1 MQTTVENTEKHTV
14 KLTVEIPPDEYSKEL
29 DATYKSIANQVKI
42 PGFRKGKV
50 PKQIIDAQIGR
61 EVVRDEF
68 LEHAVPQYY
77 RQAVSEQDLAPIA
90 DPEIDLEGFAD
101 DAPLV
106 FTAVVEVRP
115 RLELSESDYSGL
127 KVTKPSA
134 QVAESDV
141 DEWIDRLRERFAELE
156 PADRPV
162 IDGDFVTIDVKAL
175 AGDEEI
181 DGLTRTDY
189 LYFVGSGEFGPAL
202 DEQLAG
208 TKPGDILKV
217 TEEMGPGAGEA
228 LAGATADLTVLVKD
242 VKARKLPEA
251 DDDFAKTASEF
262 DTIDQLRDD
271 LRTRLGEMKERENAA
286 TVRDRVLDAMI
297 DSIEVDIPD
306 TLIDDETEHRVASA
320 GERAQRA
327 GVTLDDLLEAQGW
340 DEARLR
346 EDSRDHAIRA
356 IKADLALEGVA
367 RAETIEVNADE
378 LGTEI
383 TSLAEAYGRDPK
395 ELAKQLERT
404 GQIVTLAGDIIRGK
418 ALDLLV
424 ERADIEA
431 EEPVEGPAEGPEGI
445 DGTAEAEPTEGGP
458 ETETEPETETSDDA
472 EETT

>member
-14 KLTVEIPPDEYSKEL
+14 KLTVEIPPDEYSREL

-61 EVVRDEF
+61 DVVRDEF

-90 DPEIDLEGFAD
+90 DPEIDLDAFAD

-115 RLELSESDYSGL
+115 RLDLTEADYAGL
-127 KVTKPSA
+127 KVTKPP
-134 QVAESDV
+134 VEVSDHDI

-156 PADRPV
+156 PADRPL
-162 IDGDFVTIDVKAL
+162 IEGDFATIDVKAV
-175 AGDEEI
+175 AQSEEI

-189 LYFVGSGEFGPAL
+189 LYFVGSGEFGPTL
-202 DEQLAG
+202 DAELLGKKAG
-208 TKPGDILKV
+208 EILKV
-217 TEEMGPGAGEA
+217 AEEMGPGAGEA
-228 LAGATADLTVLVKD
+228 LDGKPVELMVLIKD
-242 VKARKLPEA
+242 VKARRLPEA

-262 DTIDQLRDD
+262 DTLDQLRDD
-271 LRTRLGEMKERENAA
+271 LRERLGEMKEREADAA
-286 TVRDRVLDAMI
+286 VRDRVLDAMV
-297 DSIEVDIPD
+297 DSVEVDIPE
-306 TLIDDETEHRVASA
+306 TLIADETEHRVTHAK
-320 GERAQRA
+320 ERAERS
-327 GVTLDDLLEAQGW
+327 GLTIEDLLEAQGW
-340 DEARLR
+340 DEDRLR

-367 RAETIEVNADE
+367 RAEKIEVDADD
-378 LGTEI
+378 LGAEI
-383 TSLAEAYGRDPK
+383 SSLAQAYGREPK

-418 ALDLLV
+418 ALDVLV
-424 ERADIEA
+424 ERADIEPDGDTGA
-431 EEPVEGPAEGPEGI
+431 TEATDEPA
-445 DGTAEAEPTEGGP
+445 
-458 ETETEPETETSDDA
+458 ETEPETET
-472 EETT
+472 EETP

>member
-106 FTAVVEVRP
+106 FTATVEVRP
-115 RLELSESDYSGL
+115 RLELTESEYTGL
-127 KVTKPSA
+127 KVTRPSVE
-134 QVAESDV
+134 VAESDV

-162 IDGDFVTIDVKAL
+162 IDGDFVTVDVKAL

-189 LYFVGSGEFGPAL
+189 LYFVGSGEFGSAL
-202 DEQLAG
+202 DEQLLG

-217 TEEMGPGAGEA
+217 SEEMGPGAGESF
-228 LAGATADLTVLVKD
+228 AGQTADLTVLVKD

-262 DTIDQLRDD
+262 DTIEQLRDD
-271 LRTRLGEMKERENAA
+271 LLTRLGEMKEREATAA
-286 TVRDRVLDAMI
+286 LRDRVLDAMI

-306 TLIDDETEHRVASA
+306 TLIDDETEHRVSHA

-327 GVTLDDLLEAQGW
+327 GLTLDDLLEAQGW

-346 EDSRDHAIRA
+346 EDSRDHAVRA
-356 IKADLALEGVA
+356 IRADLALEGVA
-367 RAETIEVNADE
+367 RAEKIEVTTDE

-383 TSLAEAYGRDPK
+383 ASLAESYGRDSK

-424 ERADIEA
+424 ERADIE
-431 EEPVEGPAEGPEGI
+431 PEGSEGAEGSAG
-445 DGTAEAEPTEGGP
+445 AEPADGDP
-458 ETETEPETETSDDA
+458 EHETSDDA

>member
-61 EVVRDEF
+61 EAVRDEF

-77 RQAVSEQDLAPIA
+77 RRAVSEQDLAPIA
-90 DPEIDLEGFAD
+90 DPDIDLEGFTD

-106 FTAVVEVRP
+106 FTATVEIRP
-115 RLELSESDYSGL
+115 RLELDPGDYTGL
-127 KVTKPSA
+127 RVTRPVTE
-134 QVAESDV
+134 VAEADI

-175 AGDEEI
+175 SGDEEI

-189 LYFVGSGEFGPAL
+189 LYFVGSGEFGSAL
-202 DEQLAG
+202 DEQLPG
-208 TKPGDILKV
+208 TKPGDILKAS
-217 TEEMGPGAGEA
+217 EEMGAGAGEA
-228 LAGATADLTVLVKD
+228 LAGRTADLTVLVKD

-262 DTIDQLRDD
+262 DTIEQLRDD
-271 LRTRLGEMKERENAA
+271 LRTRLGEMKEREA
-286 TVRDRVLDAMI
+286 TSALRDRVLDALI

-306 TLIDDETEHRVASA
+306 TLVDDETEHRVAHA
-320 GERAQRA
+320 GERAQQA
-327 GVTLDDLLEAQGW
+327 GLTIEDLLEAQGW

-346 EDSRDHAIRA
+346 QDSRDHAIRA

-367 RAETIEVNADE
+367 RTEKIEVDADE
-378 LGTEI
+378 LGAEI
-383 TSLAEAYGRDPK
+383 TSLAKSYDRDSK
-395 ELAKQLERT
+395 ELARQLERT
-404 GQIVTLAGDIIRGK
+404 GQIVTLAGDIIRSK

-424 ERADIEA
+424 ERADIHA
-431 EEPVEGPAEGPEGI
+431 EEPS
-445 DGTAEAEPTEGGP
+445 
-458 ETETEPETETSDDA
+458 ETDA

>member
-61 EVVRDEF
+61 DVVRDEF
-68 LEHAVPQYY
+68 LEHAVPRYY

-90 DPEIDLEGFAD
+90 DPEIDLDPFAD

-115 RLELSESDYSGL
+115 RLELAEADFTGL
-127 KVTKPSA
+127 KVTKPS
-134 QVAESDV
+134 VDVSDLDI

-162 IDGDFVTIDVKAL
+162 IEGDFATIDVKAV
-175 AGDEEI
+175 AEGEEI

-202 DEQLAG
+202 DAELLGKKAG
-208 TKPGDILKV
+208 EILKV
-217 TEEMGPGAGEA
+217 IEEMGPGAGETLDGKPA
-228 LAGATADLTVLVKD
+228 ELTVLIKD
-242 VKARKLPEA
+242 VKSRRLPEP

-262 DTIDQLRDD
+262 DTLEQLRDD
-271 LRTRLGEMKERENAA
+271 LRERLSEMKEREAVA
-286 TVRDRVLDAMI
+286 VVRDRVLDAMV
-297 DSIEVDIPD
+297 DSVDVDIPES
-306 TLIDDETEHRVASA
+306 LIVDETEHRVANA
-320 GERAQRA
+320 KERAERS
-327 GVTLDDLLEAQGW
+327 GLTIEDLLEAQGW
-340 DEARLR
+340 DDDRLR
-346 EDSRDHAIRA
+346 ADSRDHAIRA

-367 RAETIEVNADE
+367 RAEKIEVDADD
-378 LGTEI
+378 LGAEI
-383 TSLAEAYGRDPK
+383 NSLAQAYGREPK

-424 ERADIEA
+424 ERADIE
-431 EEPVEGPAEGPEGI
+431 PESE
-445 DGTAEAEPTEGGP
+445 AEATDAGAEATETDP
-458 ETETEPETETSDDA
+458 DTETEV
-472 EETT
+472 EETA

>member
-106 FTAVVEVRP
+106 FTATVEVRP
-115 RLELSESDYSGL
+115 RLELTESEYTGL
-127 KVTKPSA
+127 KVTRPSFE
-134 QVAESDV
+134 VAESDV

-162 IDGDFVTIDVKAL
+162 IDGDFVTVDVKAL

-189 LYFVGSGEFGPAL
+189 LYFVGSGEFGSAL
-202 DEQLAG
+202 DEQLLG

-217 TEEMGPGAGEA
+217 SEEMGPGTGESFAGQ
-228 LAGATADLTVLVKD
+228 TADLTVLVKD

-262 DTIDQLRDD
+262 DTIEQLRDD
-271 LRTRLGEMKERENAA
+271 LLTRLGEMKEREATAA
-286 TVRDRVLDAMI
+286 LRDRVLDAMI

-306 TLIDDETEHRVASA
+306 TLIDDETEHRVSHA

-327 GVTLDDLLEAQGW
+327 GLTLDDLLEAQGW

-346 EDSRDHAIRA
+346 EDSRDHAVRA
-356 IKADLALEGVA
+356 IRADLALEGVA
-367 RAETIEVNADE
+367 RAEKIEVTTDE

-383 TSLAEAYGRDPK
+383 ASLAESYGRDSK

-424 ERADIEA
+424 ERADIE
-431 EEPVEGPAEGPEGI
+431 PEGSEGAEGS
-445 DGTAEAEPTEGGP
+445 AEAEPADGDP
-458 ETETEPETETSDDA
+458 EHETSDDV

>member
-1 MQTTVENTEKHTV
+1 MQTTIENTEKHTV
-14 KLTVEIPPDEYSKEL
+14 KLTVEIAPDEYSKEL

-50 PKQIIDAQIGR
+50 PKKIIDAQIGR

-77 RQAVSEQDLAPIA
+77 RRAVSEQDLAPIA

-106 FTAVVEVRP
+106 FTATVEVRP
-115 RLELSESDYSGL
+115 RLELSEQDYTGL
-127 KVTKPSA
+127 QATKPFIE
-134 QVAESDV
+134 VAESDV
-141 DEWIDRLRERFAELE
+141 DEWVDRLRERFAELE

-162 IDGDFVTIDVKAL
+162 IDGDFVTVDVKAV
-175 AGDEEI
+175 ANDEEV

-202 DEQLAG
+202 DEQLVG

-217 TEEMGPGAGEA
+217 SEEMGPGAGEE
-228 LAGATADLTVLVKD
+228 LAGRTADLTVLVKD
-242 VKARKLPEA
+242 VKARKLPEP
-251 DDDFAKTASEF
+251 DDGFAKTASEF
-262 DTIDQLRDD
+262 DTIEELRVD
-271 LRTRLGEMKERENAA
+271 LRTRLGEVKEREAAA

-297 DSIEVDIPD
+297 ERVDVDIPE

-320 GERAQRA
+320 GERAKRA
-327 GVTLDDLLEAQGW
+327 GVTLEDLLEAQGW

-367 RAETIEVNADE
+367 RAEDIQVTADE
-378 LGTEI
+378 LGAEI
-383 TSLAEAYGRDPK
+383 NSLAEAYGRESK
-395 ELAKQLERT
+395 ELATQLERT

-424 ERADIEA
+424 ERADIE
-431 EEPVEGPAEGPEGI
+431 
-445 DGTAEAEPTEGGP
+445 P
-458 ETETEPETETSDDA
+458 ETASGDDD
-472 EETT
+472 EETP